1 MGVGAFFWR
10 KVFEKNKMLTF
21 GYNLEQSNE
30 LVAQD
35 YSQKRSVFQVP
46 TWLPLGFYQMPIN
59 GLNKPFTSNFSDY
72 FGILMH

>member
-1 MGVGAFFWR
+1 MGVGVFFWR

-46 TWLPLGFYQMPIN
+46 T
-59 GLNKPFTSNFSDY
+59 
-72 FGILMH
+72 